1 MANIRDVSRA
11 AGVSTATVSR
21 ALSGRGYVNAATRE
35 RVMTVAAE
43 LGYVPNPLARG
54 LKTRRSGL
62 VGLIVP
68 QLYDPVFASVAQ
80 GVEEVAS
87 AAGLQVM
94 LGASLSDRDREAA
107 YIGMMAAQHVDG
119 LIICPA
125 HDAADA
131 SWELASSLNLP
142 TVFVDD
148 CPRAPVDAVRS
159 DHVGGA
165 RALVHHLIGLGH
177 RRIAL
182 VIGDARSVP
191 GRERIAGYL
200 AELAADG
207 IPHDPALLRVGAWTI
222 AFGEAAAGDLLDL
235 PDPPTAIFS
244 GGALTT
250 AGVMQ
255 GLRARGRRVPEDM
268 AVVGF
273 DELPMALAISPFL
286 TVVAHPVMDICR
298 QATQLLV
305 DRLEGV
311 ETGPPRETVLP
322 VELIVRRSCGAE
334 LASRPS

>member
-35 RVMTVAAE
+35 RVLAAAAE
-43 LGYVPNPLARG
+43 LGYVPNALARG

-68 QLYDPVFASVAQ
+68 QLYDPIFATIAQ

-94 LGASLSDRDREAA
+94 LGASLSDRHREAD
-107 YIGMMAAQHVDG
+107 YIAMMAAQHVDG
-119 LIICPA
+119 LILCPA

-131 SWELASSLNLP
+131 SWELASRLGLP

-148 CPRAPVDAVRS
+148 RPAAPVDAVRS
-159 DHVGGA
+159 DHLGGA
-165 RALVHHLIGLGH
+165 RALTRRLLDLGH
-177 RRIAL
+177 RRIGFI
-182 VIGDARSVP
+182 IGDDRSVP
-191 GRERIAGYL
+191 GRERIAGYR
-200 AELAADG
+200 AELAAAG
-207 IPHDPALLRVGAWTI
+207 IPQDPALLRVGAWSV
-222 AFGEAAAGDLLDL
+222 AFGDAAARDLMAL

-244 GGALTT
+244 GGALMT
-250 AGVMQ
+250 AGAMQ
-255 GLRARGRRVPEDM
+255 GLRALGRRVPEDV

-273 DELPMALAISPFL
+273 DELPMALAIDPFL
-286 TVVAHPVMDICR
+286 TVAAHPVADICR

-305 DRLEGV
+305 DRLEGT

-322 VELIVRRSCGAE
+322 VEVIVRRSCGAGIAPR
-334 LASRPS
+334 AS